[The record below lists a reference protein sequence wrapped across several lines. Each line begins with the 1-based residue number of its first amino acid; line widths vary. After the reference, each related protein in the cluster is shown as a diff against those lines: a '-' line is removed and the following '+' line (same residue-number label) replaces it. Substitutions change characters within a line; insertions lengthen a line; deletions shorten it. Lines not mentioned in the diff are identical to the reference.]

1 MSKTYIVYCPD
12 TKSIIK
18 SWHQLYVLN
27 RFETYPPYSSIF
39 EAIDSLSLC
48 SGTNVSSIFYKLC
61 QDVTAPHMRVHTQ
74 PVKLCQDV
82 KTPVYAPVVCCVSLL
97 TVTIYTQTSFTA
109 ATRQQRKV
117 LHICQ
122 YRVRAQVLITR
133 LGKAN
138 SQRSTHTKT
147 RMTITLRL
155 SRYQNRI
162 HRL

>member
-61 QDVTAPHMRVHTQ
+61 QDVTAPRIV
-74 PVKLCQDV
+74 
-82 KTPVYAPVVCCVSLL
+82 
-97 TVTIYTQTSFTA
+97 
-109 ATRQQRKV
+109 
-117 LHICQ
+117 
-122 YRVRAQVLITR
+122 VRADTKSRITIRTIQKKTTPRSRAHPVASETDVLNRFETCLSYSSIFGFPLFVFRNKCFLNFLQVVSGCNR
-133 LGKAN
+133 PPHA
-138 SQRSTHTKT
+138 RSYTTG
-147 RMTITLRL
+147 
-155 SRYQNRI
+155 
-162 HRL
+162 